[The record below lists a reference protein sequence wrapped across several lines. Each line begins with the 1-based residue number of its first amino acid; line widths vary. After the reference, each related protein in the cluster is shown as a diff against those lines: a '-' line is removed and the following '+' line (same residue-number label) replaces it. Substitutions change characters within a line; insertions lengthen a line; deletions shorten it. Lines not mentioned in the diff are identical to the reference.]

1 MIQGYRFRPP
11 PPPRP
16 PRGDIFCRGSG
27 RFLPPG
33 GSGNA
38 ARALAA
44 ISFPRPGGGCERRSN
59 PGSQHRRPHSP
70 TRPAVMLRRSGPE
83 SATGRGGTE
92 TETETETE
100 NETETEPETGRS
112 GAAAPGC
119 AEVGPWGRCG
129 AVVGPAGVGAVW
141 GLCGTCTGPVWD
153 VRGLRRIHMGPA
165 WVRSLLKALWGPWD
179 PCRPD
184 PPPLSGA

>member
-1 MIQGYRFRPP
+1 MATVLCGCQHPIGVGTMLWGWTRGKRGETAKVRETETKKEGKCREGGSSAEPRPGPAKGTPFSVSSLVFFPPFPLIAPQPRRAPP
-11 PPPRP
+11 PALP
-16 PRGDIFCRGSG
+16 RGSG
-27 RFLPPG
+27 G
-33 GSGNA
+33 GRA
-38 ARALAA
+38 A
-44 ISFPRPGGGCERRSN
+44 G
-59 PGSQHRRPHSP
+59 
-70 TRPAVMLRRSGPE
+70 
-83 SATGRGGTE
+83 
-92 TETETETE
+92 
-100 NETETEPETGRS
+100 GRS

-153 VRGLRRIHMGPA
+153 MRGLRRIHMGPA